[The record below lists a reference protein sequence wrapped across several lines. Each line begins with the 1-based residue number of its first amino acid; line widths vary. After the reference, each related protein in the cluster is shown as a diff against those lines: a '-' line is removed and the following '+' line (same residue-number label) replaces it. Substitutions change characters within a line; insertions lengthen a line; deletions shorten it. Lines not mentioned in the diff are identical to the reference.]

1 MFKKLQFKIEFL
13 VSYLKQK
20 YPFILIG
27 ISIGIFAFIYHQQIV
42 NIYNLPVFR
51 TKIIGIEGLYTE
63 ATLPEDITNLI
74 SYGLTKNSENDRPV
88 NSPIAKLHD
97 IENQNKDYIFD
108 IEPNIYWHNNKKF
121 TAYDINYQISGV
133 KIIPESDTRVR
144 ITTDTAFSP
153 LLSALSSPL
162 FKKGFIGL
170 GPYQVTSVAY
180 REGYVK
186 TLNLKP
192 RSNKLNKITYNFY
205 SNEKDLINAYK
216 LGLVNEIQSSVL
228 PEELSTWNRTKIT
241 QNIET
246 NNRYSAIF
254 FNTEK
259 INNKQLRQALAY
271 ATPKTQDKN
280 ERCLGPIS
288 PNSWAYNPSIKEYN
302 FDPAHAKEL
311 FDKNKIETIN
321 LSVFDR
327 RLLPLATEIK
337 NSWKEVLG
345 IETTITIEN
354 QIGTDYDVILTYA
367 AIPHDPDQYT
377 FWHSTQ
383 TKTNLTKLN
392 NSRIDKLLE
401 EGRQSFDPQERK
413 SIYQDFQRYLLEES
427 PAIFLSYPTSYQITR
442 VK

>member
-20 YPFILIG
+20 YPYLLIG
-27 ISIGIFAFIYHQQIV
+27 ISFGIVAFVYRQELI
-42 NIYNLPVFR
+42 NIYNLPILR
-51 TKIIGIEGLYTE
+51 TKVIGVEGLYTE
-63 ATLPEDITNLI
+63 NTLPEEITNLI
-74 SYGLTKNSENDRPV
+74 SYGLTQNSDNDRPI

-108 IEPNIYWHNNKKF
+108 IEPNIYWHNKKKF
-121 TAYDINYQISGV
+121 TAYDINYQISGI

-144 ITTDTAFSP
+144 IKTDNAFSP
-153 LLSALSSPL
+153 LLSVLSSPL
-162 FKKGFIGL
+162 FKKGLIGL
-170 GPYQVTSVAY
+170 GPYYVTNITY
-180 REGYVK
+180 KEGYVK
-186 TLNLKP
+186 TVKLKP
-192 RSNKLNKITYNFY
+192 QSNQFNKITYNFY

-216 LGLVNEIQSSVL
+216 LGLVDEIQSSIL
-228 PEELSTWNRTKIT
+228 PEEFSSWDKTKIT
-241 QNIET
+241 QVIET
-246 NNRYSAIF
+246 NNRYSAVF

-259 INNKQLRQALAY
+259 INNKQLRQAMAY

-288 PNSWAYNPSIKEYN
+288 PTSWAYNPSVKTYA
-302 FDPAHAKEL
+302 FDPTHAKEL
-311 FDKNKIETIN
+311 FEKNKIETIN
-321 LSVFDR
+321 LSVYNR
-327 RLLPLATEIK
+327 KLLPLATEIK

-345 IETTITIEN
+345 IETTITIED
-354 QIGTDYDVILTYA
+354 QIGADYDAILTFA
-367 AIPHDPDQYT
+367 AIPHDPDQYS

-383 TKTNLTKLN
+383 IKTNLTKLN

-401 EGRQSFDPQERK
+401 EGRQSIDSQERK
-413 SIYQDFQRYLLEES
+413 RIYQDFQRYLLEES